1 MGALERLVV
10 DALGRPPVSTAP
22 MPCRASTRRCPRVT
36 TDRGSAVAM
45 FVPDATPE
53 EATTATTGSSA
64 RWPFLEV
71 RDLLEARGV
80 RVPKL
85 LGEACHA
92 GLALL
97 EDLADRTLASFLAS
111 APERR

>member
-1 MGALERLVV
+1 MRALERLVV
-10 DALGRPPVSTAP
+10 DALGRPPISIAP
-22 MPCRASTRRCPRVT
+22 MPGGASTRRYLRVT
-36 TDRGSAVAM
+36 TDDGSAGAV

-53 EATTATTGSSA
+53 EATTGAGTSS

-85 LGEACHA
+85 LGEACNC

-97 EDLADRTLASFLAS
+97 EDLADHTLASFLAG
-111 APERR
+111 APAR